1 MRQRRRL
8 GGGGSGGAREGTG
21 KPSGERR
28 REVVA
33 LPAVAQ
39 RALTAEGGRRETEIS
54 RVSAALGAVVGEL
67 DQMRRV
73 EQKAQDKR
81 KHAEGEVS
89 KLKEQLGVLEAE
101 RVAERLAA
109 KKGGD
114 ASRASSNKYSPHR

>member
-1 MRQRRRL
+1 MPMTMRAVTPLAIREGSSKMRQRRRL

-54 RVSAALGAVVGEL
+54 
-67 DQMRRV
+67 
-73 EQKAQDKR
+73 
-81 KHAEGEVS
+81 
-89 KLKEQLGVLEAE
+89 
-101 RVAERLAA
+101 
-109 KKGGD
+109 
-114 ASRASSNKYSPHR
+114 